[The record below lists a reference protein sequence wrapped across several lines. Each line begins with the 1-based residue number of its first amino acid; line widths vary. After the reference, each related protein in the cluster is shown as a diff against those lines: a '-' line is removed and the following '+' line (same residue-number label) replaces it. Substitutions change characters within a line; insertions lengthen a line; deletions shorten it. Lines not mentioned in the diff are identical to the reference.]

1 MAFAAPVEEAA
12 VEADEVFEARELA
25 TEEPAEE
32 AELSAEEAFE
42 EREFASELRLEATLP
57 VAEVI

>member
-12 VEADEVFEARELA
+12 VEADEVFEATELA

-32 AELSAEEAFE
+32 AELRTEEAFDC
-42 EREFASELRLEATLP
+42 RELASELRLLATLP